1 LEHHELSQLTP
12 ASEVYFKLKHTHHSK
27 QFDNSDVS
35 KDWTPKNKYKD
46 KHQAFNDKDK
56 KKDYTYMD
64 KERTRT

>member
-1 LEHHELSQLTP
+1 
-12 ASEVYFKLKHTHHSK
+12 VYFKLKHTHHSK